1 MAASDDRNLDA
12 MFHALADSTR
22 RVILDE
28 LAKRDDQPLF
38 EICVRLVEGHGM
50 NLTRQAISKHL
61 TVLENADLVD
71 VRWRAARNCIPANCR
86 HTCLSL
92 LSGWTSTSGKEKSNA
107 NRRDQ
112 RIRRRSGEGF
122 ELLHRSSRV
131 PEKDGRTGRRR
142 SLADGCFTGGTG
154 RGRTTTGTERPPRRQ
169 TVQAGTCRGRHPVH
183 EFRR

>member
-1 MAASDDRNLDA
+1 

-71 VRWRAARNCIPANCR
+71 VRWEGRTSCIPANCR
-86 HTCLSL
+86 HTCLGSS
-92 LSGWTSTSGKEKSNA
+92 SG
-107 NRRDQ
+107 
-112 RIRRRSGEGF
+112 
-122 ELLHRSSRV
+122 
-131 PEKDGRTGRRR
+131 
-142 SLADGCFTGGTG
+142 
-154 RGRTTTGTERPPRRQ
+154 
-169 TVQAGTCRGRHPVH
+169 
-183 EFRR
+183 